1 MDDEQ
6 KQRDDFIRMQ
16 ETMRHVRETVDIIQR
31 TMATQKDLELLATK
45 AEVAGLTARVENHE
59 RETQR
64 ELALIRQ
71 EVVEKSPGALWKTVT
86 GWAIG
91 ITAIAAAL
99 AFLGKMAKVFA

>member
-1 MDDEQ
+1 MDEQ
-6 KQRDDFIRMQ
+6 KQREDLIRMQ
-16 ETMRHVRETVDIIQR
+16 EGMRHVISTVDEIKR

-45 AEVAGLTARVENHE
+45 AEVSALSARVESHE

-86 GWAIG
+86 GWASG
-91 ITAIAAAL
+91 VVVVVAAVAL
-99 AFLGKMAKVFA
+99 LIKWAKGLP